1 MSQSEVDLSQV
12 FQQISQAVDQLS
24 QAWATAAR
32 SIADSMPEPA
42 KAEKPDRFE
51 HTDGDDNL
59 VVRPHHAFDQTLVT
73 FVNGDGVRLRQD
85 AVNRLAQYL
94 DQYRTDQQDCDVE
107 VPEQCGRANPFAHT
121 GYASGAPEPLRHWCG
136 RNSDHPG
143 HEYVGVS
150 SQQSMRCLGV
160 SNGVYGS

>member
-1 MSQSEVDLSQV
+1 MRNEALIKAMEDL
-12 FQQISQAVDQLS
+12 AR
-24 QAWATAAR
+24 AAR
-32 SIADSMPEPA
+32 SAGLAARVISLPESEPV
-42 KAEKPDRFE
+42 KAEKPERFE

-94 DQYRTDQQDCDVE
+94 DWYRTDQQDS
-107 VPEQCGRANPFAHT
+107 PGTN
-121 GYASGAPEPLRHWCG
+121 GAPEPREHWCG